1 MTKTNNKKFAR
12 QFHTVS
18 LLTLSVGGGFAGV
31 AAAQTPTG
39 GVPGAMLQLLP
50 LVLIFGVFWFLL
62 IRPQMKKQKEHQALV
77 AAVKKGD
84 DVILSSGVYGKVSQ
98 IVDETRVEVEIA
110 SGVKVKVAKNMLA
123 DVLNKPVAV
132 AKSTKK

>member
-1 MTKTNNKKFAR
+1 MTQTNNKNFLR
-12 QFHTVS
+12 TFSTVS

-123 DVLNKPVAV
+123 DVLNKPVAA